1 MRGLPPT
8 IAILLATGAL
18 FGCATQDGEKQTT
31 SDTSVDLTACE
42 RALQTTFDN
51 GTADMEGGEQPPE
64 CDGATDQQIE
74 ELFNRMVEEE
84 FATPPAVPEPEETE
98 APVAEI
104 AKVGADEWFAYE
116 DGIEVQ
122 VTKVEPYTLGEHAME
137 GNPGDPGVIVTVT
150 IKNDT
155 AAVFD
160 ASMAEVLVTYGPN
173 GNATEREYDEA
184 GFEGSIPPGKSATAK
199 YDFSVV
205 PQKDQD
211 ELLIQVSP
219 DWDHVPTFFE
229 GAAK

>member
-1 MRGLPPT
+1 MRALRPT
-8 IAILLATGAL
+8 IGILLATGAL

-31 SDTSVDLTACE
+31 SDTSVDLAACE
-42 RALQTTFDN
+42 RVLQTTFDN

-64 CDGATDQQIE
+64 CDGATDQQLE
-74 ELFNRMVEEE
+74 DLFNNMVEEE

-104 AKVGADEWFAYE
+104 ATAGADEWFTYE

-122 VTKVEPYTLGEHAME
+122 VTKVEPHTLGEYAIS

-160 ASMAEVLVTYGPN
+160 ATMADVLVTYGPN
-173 GNATEREYDEA
+173 GNALSVSTTRQA
-184 GFEGSIPPGKSATAK
+184 SKAAFHRASRRQPSTTSAWCRRRTR
-199 YDFSVV
+199 
-205 PQKDQD
+205 
-211 ELLIQVSP
+211 
-219 DWDHVPTFFE
+219 TNC
-229 GAAK
+229 